1 MNEAIRVERDG
12 AVATVTIDREDR
24 RNALDHHAV
33 NGLREAISDLSRED
47 VAVMVLTGAGTKSF
61 CAGDDIKAYKDRSAE
76 ESRQH
81 FERGLKLM
89 TELAEMPCLTVAA
102 IEGYCMGGG
111 LELALSCDLR
121 FASSEA
127 VFAVPEVRKLKA
139 NPTWGGLTN
148 LPAAIG
154 LPKAKRMI
162 FLGERWDADTAFAAG
177 LLDRVEAAGGVL
189 AAAQAEAQSF
199 AEDTDAAVVR
209 DAKAI
214 LHAAAHGGK
223 SAHALINLLA
233 ERAQPFQGA

>member
-1 MNEAIRVERDG
+1 MDDVIKVAQDG
-12 AVATVTIDREDR
+12 AVATVTINREDR

-33 NGLREAISDLSRED
+33 NGLRGAISDLSRND
-47 VAVMVLTGAGTKSF
+47 VSVVVLTGAGTKSF
-61 CAGDDIKAYKDRSAE
+61 CAGDDIKAYKDRSAD
-76 ESRQH
+76 ESRRH

-89 TELAEMPCLTVAA
+89 NELAEMPCLTIAA

-111 LELALSCDLR
+111 LELALGCDLR
-121 FASSEA
+121 FASADA

-162 FLGERWDADTAFAAG
+162 FLGERWDAETALGAG
-177 LLDRVEAAGGVL
+177 LVDRVFASGSVLDEAC
-189 AAAQAEAQSF
+189 AEARTF

-214 LHAAAHGGK
+214 LHAEADRGK
-223 SAHALINLLA
+223 SARALINLLA
-233 ERAQPFQGA
+233 ERAQPFQGV